1 MQRLTFAF
9 ACLAALS
16 GPRAAFAADSVLP
29 IFAVES
35 FAMPRAN
42 PYFPLESGKSRT
54 LKGVRTDGEPIVKYG
69 VLTVQGP
76 GQKILGVSTTTIV
89 DEAFEDG
96 RLVERTFDYFAAD
109 KDGKV
114 WHFGEDV
121 TDFRFDDAGKRTGT
135 DTDSTWRAGMNGA
148 KPGITMPGQA
158 IVGLTLF

>member
-9 ACLAALS
+9 ACLAVFP

-35 FAMPRAN
+35 FVMPRAN
-42 PYFPLESGKSRT
+42 PYFPLESGKSRKF
-54 LKGVRTDGEPIVKYG
+54 KGVRTDGEPIVEYG

-76 GQKILGVSTTTIV
+76 GQKILGVTTTTIV

-109 KDGKV
+109 KDGNV
-114 WHFGEDV
+114 WYFV
-121 TDFRFDDAGKRTGT
+121 KTSPISAMILWA
-135 DTDSTWRAGMNGA
+135 S
-148 KPGITMPGQA
+148 GQA
-158 IVGLTLF
+158 QTLIPLGARV